1 MPNYDRRLPIYLLL
15 DCSESMAGEAFTA
28 MKRGLDT
35 MVGELRTDPMALDLA
50 ALSVITF
57 ASSAHQVM
65 QLTELARF
73 NVPKLKM
80 GSGTALGAAL
90 DLLEKSISQDVRK
103 TSSEHKGDYKPIVFI
118 LTDGE
123 PTDKWEKSAT
133 RIRKKI
139 TGKAANIIGV
149 GCGPDADIEKLRRI
163 TETVVAMKGMDEVS
177 FSKFFKW
184 VSASVSTAS
193 QGMEVSG
200 ERGVTLPDLP
210 QECLEVAKQGKHRGA
225 PIPDRDIFLHVRCA
239 KNKSFY
245 IARYT
250 KQTTGG
256 FGSKKSLYKG
266 TDSHPVDDFELDDTA
281 SGKGLTVKVESLLEP
296 PPCPYCQDPMLAVCQ
311 CGKLHCSPIV
321 RTMVT
326 LTCPWCGNTGTYG
339 APAGPLDI
347 GRGRG

>member
-1 MPNYDRRLPIYLLL
+1 MI
-15 DCSESMAGEAFTA
+15 
-28 MKRGLDT
+28 
-35 MVGELRTDPMALDLA
+35 GELRTDPMALDLA

-57 ASSAHQVM
+57 ASSASQVM

-90 DLLEKSISQDVRK
+90 ELLEKSISQDVRK
-103 TSSEHKGDYKPIVFI
+103 TSSEQKGDYKPIVFI
-118 LTDGE
+118 LTDGD
-123 PTDKWEKSAT
+123 PTDNWEKAAS
-133 RIRKKI
+133 RIRNKI
-139 TGKAANIIGV
+139 SGKSANVIGV
-149 GCGPDADIEKLRRI
+149 GCGPDADIEKLRKI
-163 TETVVAMKGMDEVS
+163 TETVIAMRDMDEVS

-193 QGMEVSG
+193 QGLEASAG
-200 ERGVTLPDLP
+200 EGVRLPDLP
-210 QECLEVAKQGKHRGA
+210 QECLEVARQGDHRGD
-225 PIPDRDIFLHVRCA
+225 PIPDRYVFLHVKCV

-256 FGSKKSLYKG
+256 FGSQKGLYNG
-266 TDSHPVDDFELDDTA
+266 TDSHPVDDFEFDDTA
-281 SGKGLTVKVESLLEP
+281 SGKGPTVRVESLLAP
-296 PPCPYCQDPMLAVCQ
+296 PPCPYCQNPVLAICQ
-311 CGKLHCSPIV
+311 CGKMHCSPIV
-321 RTMVT
+321 RTMIT